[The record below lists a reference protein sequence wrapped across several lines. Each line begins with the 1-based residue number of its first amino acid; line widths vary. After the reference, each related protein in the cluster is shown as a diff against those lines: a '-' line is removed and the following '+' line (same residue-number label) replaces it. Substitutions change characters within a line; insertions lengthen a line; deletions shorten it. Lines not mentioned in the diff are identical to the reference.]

1 MKTDNNPKPNLR
13 PKNYFDIW
21 SNWIIRSN
29 RYLDEYD
36 AGGLKPDQLFGR
48 AASLQFYTLNDFKLV
63 HLHLRHDVLGLK

>member
-36 AGGLKPDQLFGR
+36 EGGLAPDQLFRR
-48 AASLQFYTLNDFKLV
+48 AVTLQFHTVNDFKVVNQYMKYSSRL
-63 HLHLRHDVLGLK
+63 L